1 MKNENKKQPNIGLRV
16 LKKVS
21 LMGTVVLMSGVM
33 YAALLRRSFNYE
45 KAKQKTA

>member
-21 LMGTVVLMSGVM
+21 LMGTVVFMSGVM
-33 YAALLRRSFNYE
+33 YAALLKRSLRHE
-45 KAKQKTA
+45 EVK